1 MAENNEILQLFE
13 IFGKVG
19 IDIRETVKNLTTVTE
34 KAEDAAKDITRTFKN
49 LERDVSNIELSAN
62 VDTDSAVAEI
72 ERFKQQTRDM
82 MRDIEADATIAV
94 DSEQALKDLRRLE
107 GQLNRMQI
115 KVQSGDFSEA
125 TGAQRQRE
133 RVQETMTTI
142 RENVNVTESRTVEQ
156 RFLSEIARNMQQ
168 VVTNTNSD
176 TVQQVHEQAIN
187 NAAQQQQTQQEQAA
201 GSGIGGEHVAAAV
214 LAERLLDGVGGDGRR
229 NGPAY
234 DLDRQ
239 QAREQRYQEKMLRY
253 AQKLTAQ
260 FVLPR
265 VTQSLDRGRSAIPYF
280 NDAKNMM
287 QAQTTFG
294 MIESGVTSAR
304 SRLAQLGYG
313 RTKQEIKAMQGQM
326 YTLANTRLD
335 NLNDQIKLTEKALKD
350 MKNASNAHEYTEQIK
365 DATNAL
371 KLYKDE
377 VKELN
382 VAQKAAETEGY
393 KVGKFGGKKVIY
405 DEYSSTLEKLSGKFG
420 AFLTKDIALAL
431 NRSYNKLDSAGIDIA
446 GDQGTKALNKAKMMQ
461 LATSFQTLGTTMMMV
476 APALGILT
484 AGVAAF
490 GATADEAVSS
500 MQRQTL
506 VTDAEMEKYRDGM
519 GRVQVN
525 TGASREDISK
535 VFVDL
540 ERQGYSGNML
550 ERKAETGLNFN
561 KAFDIEATDAIK
573 AVEDIEKKLGVTE
586 DSARNILTLA
596 LDEYNGDLKT
606 AQKEVL
612 EHKKH
617 WKEIKDTQ
625 IDGMKSYEKMTEG
638 SMTTWEKMVRAA
650 QSWGNVLDELWERF
664 GEVLDPILD
673 KITAIGNA
681 TAEWMQEH
689 PNATKWIAT
698 LGVLTTA
705 FAALSA
711 LLLPAIS
718 FIIMNRTVFQA
729 LGQSLGLMGKGMA
742 VVNPQAKMLLDSM
755 TLMRN
760 GLLGMPRLIGAIG
773 PALFGLFRSLPLQ
786 LGQMLGTF
794 MRLNPLLTVFG
805 ALFLLIYRNI
815 DEYQPVFDRIGDAL
829 GRIIK
834 SIAKAFGGDASTT
847 TSAFTSIIDKL
858 ADVTADVL
866 VPAFE
871 LLASLLEMIA
881 PLMENGGGKVV
892 AFVGGLLLLA
902 SVLGGVAK
910 GIGGLKGAFA
920 VLISPLTGLISLLG
934 KLKSL
939 WPGGKSKIDVKQTK
953 TTKNIQKTVPGTVR
967 TTPYVGKTPTMVP
980 VGGGAD
986 NVASQTVR
994 AGKVTVHGSPVYVD
1008 GKIAGKQDIRGDKT
1022 RNTTV
1027 VPANIPTASNEPS
1040 KNSKKPKYTT
1050 TRNNHDEIPDEI
1062 RTKGDKGKSGGIG
1075 WKSILAGLVGGELIE
1090 AMLDLNTKKA
1100 EKNLTSFLEDMKG
1113 QIDDLGGGGDEGAS
1127 LRDNIEN
1134 LLNGDLSDI
1143 DMDGITEIKEQVT
1156 EEMKGIFGDDVFNRI
1171 SNKTPGK
1178 FKKMFGVIGK
1188 VVGRMAGFLTGPIGG
1203 ILLTLIPLIWEFRE
1217 PIMKAL
1223 KKFGEYL
1230 PEGLVNGIKAGWKW
1244 LKGIGKWFYDK
1255 VIAPVKKAFGIAS
1268 PSRVMAQIGRWIV
1281 RGLVNGIK
1289 NAIGLLKKVVSWIVK
1304 PFKAL
1309 PGAMR
1314 KVLSSVKNA
1323 FTRVFS
1329 AIYRSVRV
1337 WMIKAR
1343 SIAIRLTRALASG
1356 VRNAIRSLA
1365 SFFARIFK
1373 AIYQTVAK
1381 WLGAARDFAI
1391 SAMRKMRNFITKVLT
1406 YLRDLFASI
1415 FKKIFNTVSKWLT
1428 AMWNFVTKIFN
1439 KIKSFIGRT
1448 LRSVLATVTKM
1459 FRAMFDSAKKWL
1471 GKVWD
1476 KVTDIFGAIK
1486 RYLVKTARD
1495 ANSWGSDI
1503 IMGIWE
1509 GMKDKAESML
1519 GWITELGESIAD
1531 LFKKA
1536 MGIHSPSRVM
1546 RAIAKWIPIGV
1557 GLGIN
1562 DGAKDVK
1569 KATRG
1574 MSDTIVKS
1582 FKPKLT
1588 TDDIMNG
1595 IVKSKQ
1601 SNMRKLNLS
1610 VASAK
1615 TSSVRGSNALGGIT
1629 VQNMTVNN
1637 NTERAA
1643 RGFHETTQTK
1653 LDREVRRKMR

>member
-34 KAEDAAKDITRTFKN
+34 KAEDAAKDITRTFKD

-82 MRDIEADATIAV
+82 MQDIEADATIAV

-115 KVQSGDFSEA
+115 KVQTGDFSES

-176 TVQQVHEQAIN
+176 TVQQVHEQALHS
-187 NAAQQQQTQQEQAA
+187 ASQQEQVQQ
-201 GSGIGGEHVAAAV
+201 GGIGGEHVAAAV
-214 LAERLLDGVGGDGRR
+214 LAERLLDGVGGGGRR
-229 NGPAY
+229 DYGPAY

-239 QAREQRYQEKMLRY
+239 MARQERYQEKLLRY

-265 VTQSLDRGRSAIPYF
+265 VTQSLERGRSAIPYF

-326 YTLANTRLD
+326 YMLANTRLD

-350 MKNASNAHEYTEQIK
+350 MKNASNAHEYADQIK
-365 DATNAL
+365 DATAAL
-371 KLYKDE
+371 KSYKDE

-382 VAQKAAETEGY
+382 VAQKLAETEGY

-446 GDQGTKALNKAKMMQ
+446 GDQGTKMLNKAKMMQ

-506 VTDAEMEKYRDGM
+506 VMDAEMEKYRDGM

-573 AVEDIEKKLGVTE
+573 AVEDIQKRLGVTE
-586 DSARNILTLA
+586 DDARNILTLA

-606 AQKEVL
+606 ARKEVL

-625 IDGMKSYEKMTEG
+625 IDGMEAYNKMTEG

-664 GEVLDPILD
+664 GEVLGPILD

-711 LLLPAIS
+711 LLLPAMS

-729 LGQSLGLMGKGMA
+729 LGQSLGVMGKGIA
-742 VVNPQAKMLLDSM
+742 VINPQAKMLLDSM

-760 GLLGMPRLIGAIG
+760 GLLGMPRLLGALG

-786 LGQMLGTF
+786 FGQMIGTF
-794 MRLNPLLTVFG
+794 MRLNPLLTIFG
-805 ALFLLIYRNI
+805 GLFLLIYKNI
-815 DEYQPVFDRIGDAL
+815 DEYQPAFDRIGDAL

-847 TSAFTSIIDKL
+847 TSAFTSIIEKL

-892 AFVGGLLLLA
+892 AFVGGLFLLA

-939 WPGGKSKIDVKQTK
+939 WPGGKSKIDIRQTK
-953 TTKNIQKTVPGTVR
+953 TTKNIQKTMPGGTIR

-980 VGGGAD
+980 VGGSTG

-1027 VPANIPTASNEPS
+1027 VPTNIPAASNEPA
-1040 KNSKKPKYTT
+1040 KDSKKPKYTT

-1100 EKNLTSFLEDMKG
+1100 EKNLTSFLEDMQGK
-1113 QIDDLGGGGDEGAS
+1113 IEDLGGGGDEGAS

-1156 EEMKGIFGDDVFNRI
+1156 EEMKGIFGDDVFDRI

-1178 FKKMFGVIGK
+1178 FKKMFGFIGK
-1188 VVGRMAGFLTGPIGG
+1188 VVGRLAGFLTGPVGG

-1255 VIAPVKKAFGIAS
+1255 VIEPVKKVFGIAS
-1268 PSRVMAQIGRWIV
+1268 PSRVMARIGRWIV
-1281 RGLVNGIK
+1281 EGLVKGIK
-1289 NAIGLLKKVVSWIVK
+1289 NTLGMLKKVASWIIK
-1304 PFKAL
+1304 PFKSI

-1329 AIYRSVRV
+1329 AIYRSVRT
-1337 WMIKAR
+1337 WINRTRA
-1343 SIAIRLTRALASG
+1343 IAVRMTRALANG
-1356 VRNAIRSLA
+1356 VRNAIRSLV
-1365 SFFARIFK
+1365 SFFALIFK

-1391 SAMRKMRNFITKVLT
+1391 SAMRKMRNFITKVLA
-1406 YLRDLFASI
+1406 YLRDLFATI
-1415 FKKIFNTVSKWLT
+1415 FKKIFNTVVKWLT
-1428 AMWNFVTKIFN
+1428 AMWNFITKIFN
-1439 KIKSFIGRT
+1439 KIKSFITKT
-1448 LRSVLATVTKM
+1448 LRAVLNAVTRM
-1459 FRAMFDSAKKWL
+1459 FRAMFDAARKWL
-1471 GKVWD
+1471 GKIFD
-1476 KVTDIFGAIK
+1476 KVTGIFGAIK
-1486 RYLVKTARD
+1486 RYLLKTARD
-1495 ANSWGSDI
+1495 ARSWGADVIS
-1503 IMGIWE
+1503 GIWE

-1546 RAIAKWIPIGV
+1546 RAIAKWIPVGV

-1601 SNMRKLNLS
+1601 SNTRKLNLS

-1615 TSSVRGSNALGGIT
+1615 ASNVKGSGALGGIT

-1637 NTERAA
+1637 HTERAA
-1643 RGFHETTQTK
+1643 NGFQETTQTR
-1653 LDREVRRKMR
+1653 LDREVRRKVR

>member
-34 KAEDAAKDITRTFKN
+34 KAEDAAKDITRTFKD

-82 MRDIEADATIAV
+82 MQDIEADATIAV

-115 KVQSGDFSEA
+115 KVQTGDFSES

-176 TVQQVHEQAIN
+176 TVQQVHEQALHS
-187 NAAQQQQTQQEQAA
+187 ASQQEQVQQ
-201 GSGIGGEHVAAAV
+201 GGIGGEHVAAAV
-214 LAERLLDGVGGDGRR
+214 LAERLLDGVGGGGRR
-229 NGPAY
+229 DYGPAY

-239 QAREQRYQEKMLRY
+239 MARQERYQEKMLRY

-265 VTQSLDRGRSAIPYF
+265 VTQSLERGRSAIPYF

-326 YTLANTRLD
+326 YMLANTRLD

-350 MKNASNAHEYTEQIK
+350 MKNASNAHEYADQIK
-365 DATNAL
+365 DATAAL
-371 KLYKDE
+371 KSYKDE

-382 VAQKAAETEGY
+382 VAQKLAETEGY

-446 GDQGTKALNKAKMMQ
+446 GDQGTKKLNKAKMMQ
-461 LATSFQTLGTTMMMV
+461 LATSFQTLGATMMMV

-506 VTDAEMEKYRDGM
+506 ATDAEMEKYRDGM

-540 ERQGYSGNML
+540 ERQGYSGDML
-550 ERKAETGLNFN
+550 ERKAETGLYFN
-561 KAFDIEATDAIK
+561 KAFEDVEATDAIK
-573 AVEDIEKKLGVTE
+573 AVEDIQKKLGVTE
-586 DSARNILTLA
+586 DDARNILTLA

-606 AQKEVL
+606 ARKEVL

-625 IDGMKSYEKMTEG
+625 IDGMEAYNKMTEG

-711 LLLPAIS
+711 LLLPAMS

-729 LGQSLGLMGKGMA
+729 LGQSLGVMGKGMA
-742 VVNPQAKMLLDSM
+742 VINPQAKMLLDSM

-760 GLLGMPRLIGAIG
+760 GLLGMPRLLGALR

-786 LGQMLGTF
+786 FGRMIGTF

-805 ALFLLIYRNI
+805 GLFLLIYKNI
-815 DEYQPVFDRIGDAL
+815 DEYQPAFDRIGDAL

-847 TSAFTSIIDKL
+847 TSAFTSIIEKL
-858 ADVTADVL
+858 ADVTADIL
-866 VPAFE
+866 VPVFE

-920 VLISPLTGLISLLG
+920 VLISPLTGLISLLS
-934 KLKSL
+934 KLKKL

-953 TTKNIQKTVPGTVR
+953 TTKNIQKNVPGGTIR

-980 VGGGAD
+980 VGGGTG

-1040 KNSKKPKYTT
+1040 KDSKKPKYTT
-1050 TRNNHDEIPDEI
+1050 TRNDHDEIPDEI

-1100 EKNLTSFLEDMKG
+1100 EKNLTSFLEDMQGK
-1113 QIDDLGGGGDEGAS
+1113 IEDLGGGGDEGAS

-1156 EEMKGIFGDDVFNRI
+1156 EEMKGIFGDDVFDRI

-1178 FKKMFGVIGK
+1178 FKKMFGVISK

-1255 VIAPVKKAFGIAS
+1255 VIEPVKKFFGIAS
-1268 PSRVMAQIGRWIV
+1268 PSKVMAEIGGWIVEGLVKGVKGALKLLAKVGKWITKPFRGIGKAIGRVLRGVGRIV
-1281 RGLVNGIK
+1281 SRVFG
-1289 NAIGLLKKVVSWIVK
+1289 SIVK
-1304 PFKAL
+1304 TVIKYAGRISRGFLKGIRGIL
-1309 PGAMR
+1309 TGAR
-1314 KVLSSVKNA
+1314 NILGKVGR
-1323 FTRVFS
+1323 FFS
-1329 AIYRSVRV
+1329 
-1337 WMIKAR
+1337 K
-1343 SIAIRLTRALASG
+1343 
-1356 VRNAIRSLA
+1356 
-1365 SFFARIFK
+1365 IFK
-1373 AIYQTVAK
+1373 GIY
-1381 WLGAARDFAI
+1381 D
-1391 SAMRKMRNFITKVLT
+1391 
-1406 YLRDLFASI
+1406 
-1415 FKKIFNTVSKWLT
+1415 TVSKWIGKAGRFFSKTLRLIKEN
-1428 AMWNFVTKIFN
+1428 AGAVLRKIWEYFVEKFIAIYNTITKWLGKSWDFIKKVFAKIRDFITKILRKVA
-1439 KIKSFIGRT
+1439 KI
-1448 LRSVLATVTKM
+1448 VLDKFKDM
-1459 FRAMFDSAKKWL
+1459 YDSAKKWL
-1471 GKVWD
+1471 GKMWD
-1476 KVTDIFGAIK
+1476 KVVGIFTDIGDFLTDIARKSNQWGADVI
-1486 RYLVKTARD
+1486 
-1495 ANSWGSDI
+1495 S
-1503 IMGIWE
+1503 GIWE

-1601 SNMRKLNLS
+1601 SNTRKLNLS

-1615 TSSVRGSNALGGIT
+1615 ASNVKGSGALGGIT

-1637 NTERAA
+1637 HTERAA
-1643 RGFHETTQTK
+1643 KGFRETTQTK

>member
-1 MAENNEILQLFE
+1 MFE

-34 KAEDAAKDITRTFKN
+34 KAEDAAKDITRTFKD

-94 DSEQALKDLRRLE
+94 DSEQALRDLRRLE

-115 KVQSGDFSEA
+115 KVQTGDFSES

-176 TVQQVHEQAIN
+176 TVQQVHEQALHS
-187 NAAQQQQTQQEQAA
+187 ASQQEQVQQ
-201 GSGIGGEHVAAAV
+201 GGIGGEHVAAAV
-214 LAERLLDGVGGDGRR
+214 LAERLLDGVGGGGRR
-229 NGPAY
+229 DYGPAY

-326 YTLANTRLD
+326 YMLANTRLD

-506 VTDAEMEKYRDGM
+506 ATDAEMEKHRDGM

-573 AVEDIEKKLGVTE
+573 AVEDIQKKLGVTE
-586 DSARNILTLA
+586 DDARNILTLA

-606 AQKEVL
+606 ARKEVL

-625 IDGMKSYEKMTEG
+625 IDGMKAYNKMTEG

-711 LLLPAIS
+711 LLLPAMS

-760 GLLGMPRLIGAIG
+760 GLLGMPRLIGALG

-786 LGQMLGTF
+786 LGQMIGTF
-794 MRLNPLLTVFG
+794 MRLNPLLVVFG
-805 ALFLLIYRNI
+805 GLFLLIYKNI
-815 DEYQPVFDRIGDAL
+815 DEYQPAFDRIGDAL

-834 SIAKAFGGDASTT
+834 SIAKAFGGDAETT
-847 TSAFTSIIDKL
+847 TSAFASIIEKL
-858 ADVTADVL
+858 ADVTADIL

-920 VLISPLTGLISLLG
+920 VLFSPLTGLIRLLG

-953 TTKNIQKTVPGTVR
+953 TTKNIQKNVPGGTIR

-980 VGGGAD
+980 VGGGTG

-1027 VPANIPTASNEPS
+1027 VPTNIPAASNEPV
-1040 KNSKKPKYTT
+1040 KDNKKPKYTT

-1075 WKSILAGLVGGELIE
+1075 WKSVLAGLVGGELIE

-1100 EKNLTSFLEDMKG
+1100 EKNLTSFLEDMQGKIG
-1113 QIDDLGGGGDEGAS
+1113 DLGGGGDEGAS

-1134 LLNGDLSDI
+1134 LLNGDLSGI

-1156 EEMKGIFGDDVFNRI
+1156 EEMKGIFGDDVFDRI

-1255 VIAPVKKAFGIAS
+1255 VIEPVKKFFGIAS
-1268 PSRVMAQIGRWIV
+1268 PSKVMAEIG
-1281 RGLVNGIK
+1281 G
-1289 NAIGLLKKVVSWIVK
+1289 WIVK
-1304 PFKAL
+1304 GLVKGVKGALKLLAKVGKWITKPFRGIGKAI
-1309 PGAMR
+1309 GR
-1314 KVLSSVKNA
+1314 VLRGVGRIVS
-1323 FTRVFS
+1323 RVFGS
-1329 AIYRSVRV
+1329 IVKTV
-1337 WMIKAR
+1337 IKYAGRIGRGFLKGIRGILTGAR
-1343 SIAIRLTRALASG
+1343 NILGKVGR
-1356 VRNAIRSLA
+1356 
-1365 SFFARIFK
+1365 FFSKIFK
-1373 AIYQTVAK
+1373 GIY
-1381 WLGAARDFAI
+1381 D
-1391 SAMRKMRNFITKVLT
+1391 
-1406 YLRDLFASI
+1406 
-1415 FKKIFNTVSKWLT
+1415 TVSKWIGKAGRFFSKTLRLIKENAGAT
-1428 AMWNFVTKIFN
+1428 LRKIWEYFVEKFIAIYNTITKWLGKAWDFIKKVFAKIRDFMTKILRKVA
-1439 KIKSFIGRT
+1439 KIVSDKF
-1448 LRSVLATVTKM
+1448 KNM
-1459 FRAMFDSAKKWL
+1459 YDSAKKWL
-1471 GKVWD
+1471 GKMWD
-1476 KVTDIFGAIK
+1476 KVVGIFTDIGDFLADIARKSNQWGADVI
-1486 RYLVKTARD
+1486 
-1495 ANSWGSDI
+1495 S
-1503 IMGIWE
+1503 GIWE
-1509 GMKDKAESML
+1509 GMKDKAASML
-1519 GWITELGESIAD
+1519 DWITELGESIAD

-1615 TSSVRGSNALGGIT
+1615 ASSVRGSNALGGIT